1 MKCRSC
7 GQTNQLENKFC
18 GFCGTT
24 LQAERRSRERRFIA
38 WEPQQCRSCGQKN
51 PPGNRFCGMCGTAL
65 EADRRRAE
73 RRVVRATGFARAQG
87 VAAQGST
94 SSPETAPA
102 LDPAHHAASS
112 YLGAPPPSSK
122 KPRGEWVRSSG
133 SSFLGLEDGLEDE
146 GPADDSDYLLTDE
159 EPRSG
164 GAWRALLALAIL
176 AAVGYLVLKN
186 WDSPTFAAA
195 IAQIKNRTQGSS
207 TQEAKPQS
215 PPSPEQPSASTDAN
229 AAPGNAEKES
239 SKPAEPKK
247 SGPEGATKSDAK
259 SNSAQD
265 KTAVSPEDS
274 SANKNDEVASN
285 KESEKSAKAIPEED
299 RNEKTDSA
307 AASESKTE
315 KTGTSQESANAAVPA
330 QDLYERGQAY
340 LSGHGAPQSCD
351 QGVVYTRA
359 AAQQGNPKA
368 AVQMGALYA
377 TGRCVSQD
385 RAQAYNWFSE
395 ALRNDPNNEYV
406 ERSRST
412 LWAQMTSE
420 ERQRAAKNPQ

>member
-18 GFCGTT
+18 GFCGT
-24 LQAERRSRERRFIA
+24 QAQEERRSAERRIIA
-38 WEPQQCRSCGQKN
+38 WEPQQCRSCGHN
-51 PPGNRFCGMCGTAL
+51 NSAGNKFCGMCGTTL
-65 EADRRRAE
+65 QADRRSAE
-73 RRVVRATGFARAQG
+73 RRTLTVKSPGVPRPASIKTPSATPADA
-87 VAAQGST
+87 VDEST
-94 SSPETAPA
+94 
-102 LDPAHHAASS
+102 HAATS
-112 YLGAPPPSSK
+112 YLGAPSPSST

-133 SSFLGLEDGLEDE
+133 SSFLGLEDES
-146 GPADDSDYLLTDE
+146 PADPEYLLTDE
-159 EPRSG
+159 EPRG
-164 GAWRALLALAIL
+164 GGPWRAVVALVIL

-195 IAQIKNRTQGSS
+195 IAQIKKHTQSAS
-207 TQEAKPQS
+207 TPDSKPQQ
-215 PPSPEQPSASTDAN
+215 PPSTEQPSISTEENTASTE
-229 AAPGNAEKES
+229 AEKQ
-239 SKPAEPKK
+239 
-247 SGPEGATKSDAK
+247 ATKPPQQPV
-259 SNSAQD
+259 NSAKQEGQKDVATNRQGQD
-265 KTAVSPEDS
+265 KSAS
-274 SANKNDEVASN
+274 SSTDNPASN
-285 KESEKSAKAIPEED
+285 KNEIASNKKAHESGSAVPEDDRNDNNDSATADESKDEKSGS
-299 RNEKTDSA
+299 SA
-307 AASESKTE
+307 ETSRAA
-315 KTGTSQESANAAVPA
+315 GVPA
-330 QDLYERGQAY
+330 QNLYERGQAY

-385 RAQAYNWFSE
+385 RVQAYSWFNE

-420 ERQRAAKNPQ
+420 ERQRAAKGQQ

>member
-7 GQTNQLENKFC
+7 GQTNQLDNKFC

-24 LQAERRSRERRFIA
+24 LQAERRAAERRFIA
-38 WEPQQCRSCGQKN
+38 WEAQQCRSCGHKN
-51 PPGNRFCGMCGTAL
+51 AAGNTFCGMCGAAL
-65 EADRRRAE
+65 QADRRRAE
-73 RRVVRATGFARAQG
+73 RRVARVASSTGRQA
-87 VAAQGST
+87 VAVIGPSAAADL
-94 SSPETAPA
+94 APPI
-102 LDPAHHAASS
+102 DPAHHAASS
-112 YLGAPPPSSK
+112 YLGAPPPSSQ

-133 SSFLGLEDGLEDE
+133 SSFLGLEDE
-146 GPADDSDYLLTDE
+146 GPSDPEYLLTDE

-176 AAVGYLVLKN
+176 AAVAYLVLKN

-195 IAQIKNRTQGSS
+195 IAQIQKHTQGASAP
-207 TQEAKPQS
+207 EPKPQAPAS
-215 PPSPEQPSASTDAN
+215 TEQPSISTDEN
-229 AAPGNAEKES
+229 AASADAEKQAAA
-239 SKPAEPKK
+239 KPSQPEAAKPPQQEAQK
-247 SGPEGATKSDAK
+247 SEAAGTTSPDKA
-259 SNSAQD
+259 SA
-265 KTAVSPEDS
+265 S
-274 SANKNDEVASN
+274 SAPDANKKDEVASN
-285 KESEKSAKAIPEED
+285 KEPGKTAKTIPEDD
-299 RNEKTDSA
+299 RNEKTATEA
-307 AASESKTE
+307 ANETESEKPST
-315 KTGTSQESANAAVPA
+315 SANSAPA

-359 AAQQGNPKA
+359 AAQQGNAKA

-385 RAQAYNWFSE
+385 RVQAYNWFNE

-420 ERQRAAKNPQ
+420 ERQRAAKQ

>member
-1 MKCRSC
+1 MKCRFC
-7 GQTNQLENKFC
+7 GQTNQVQNKFC
-18 GFCGTT
+18 GFCGTRVE
-24 LQAERRSRERRFIA
+24 AERRSAERRIIA

-51 PPGNRFCGMCGTAL
+51 AAGNKFCGMCGTAL
-65 EADRRRAE
+65 QADRRRAE
-73 RRVVRATGFARAQG
+73 RRV
-87 VAAQGST
+87 
-94 SSPETAPA
+94 ETAGAAGKPRAIPVPTPA
-102 LDPAHHAASS
+102 AKPADHVDDHNHVATS

-133 SSFLGLEDGLEDE
+133 SSFLGLEDE
-146 GPADDSDYLLTDE
+146 GPSDTEYLLTDE
-159 EPRSG
+159 EPRRG

-195 IAQIKNRTQGSS
+195 IAQIQKRTQAA
-207 TQEAKPQS
+207 TAPEPKPQT
-215 PPSPEQPSASTDAN
+215 PPSTEQPSISTDEN
-229 AAPGNAEKES
+229 AASADAEKQSGNSPQRETTKSPQPETQKNDAMDNVSKDKAASSSAESLENKKSEIAS
-239 SKPAEPKK
+239 SKEPQK
-247 SGPEGATKSDAK
+247 SGT
-259 SNSAQD
+259 
-265 KTAVSPEDS
+265 
-274 SANKNDEVASN
+274 
-285 KESEKSAKAIPEED
+285 AIPEED
-299 RNEKTDSA
+299 RSEKADSA
-307 AASESKTE
+307 AVTGSKSERSDSSSTS
-315 KTGTSQESANAAVPA
+315 TGANSMPA

-340 LSGHGAPQSCD
+340 LSGHGSPQSCD

-385 RAQAYNWFSE
+385 RVQAYNWFNE

-412 LWAQMTSE
+412 LWAQMTTE
-420 ERQRAAKNPQ
+420 ERQRAAKNQN

>member
-18 GFCGTT
+18 GFCGTPV
-24 LQAERRSRERRFIA
+24 QAERRSADRRIIA
-38 WEPQQCRSCGQKN
+38 WEPQQCRRCGQKN
-51 PPGNRFCGMCGTAL
+51 AAGNKFCGMCGTAL
-65 EADRRRAE
+65 QADRRRAE
-73 RRVVRATGFARAQG
+73 RRAGQSKASTGPRA
-87 VAAQGST
+87 VAVHSA
-94 SSPETAPA
+94 PPAAETASQV
-102 LDPAHHAASS
+102 DPAHHAASS

-133 SSFLGLEDGLEDE
+133 SSFLGLEDE
-146 GPADDSDYLLTDE
+146 GPLDTEYLLTDE

-195 IAQIKNRTQGSS
+195 IAQIQKRTQGV
-207 TQEAKPQS
+207 TAPEPKPQP
-215 PPSPEQPSASTDAN
+215 PPSTEQPSISTDEN
-229 AAPGNAEKES
+229 AASADAEKQS
-239 SKPAEPKK
+239 AKQ
-247 SGPEGATKSDAK
+247 PEQETTKSPQQETQKNDAAGK
-259 SNSAQD
+259 APQD
-265 KTAVSPEDS
+265 KTAAS
-274 SANKNDEVASN
+274 SADSAVNKNDEIANNN
-285 KESEKSAKAIPEED
+285 KEPEKSAKAIPEED
-299 RNEKTDSA
+299 RNEKTGTA
-307 AASESKTE
+307 ATE
-315 KTGTSQESANAAVPA
+315 PEKSSTESATPA
-330 QDLYERGQAY
+330 SMPGQDLYERGQAY

-385 RAQAYNWFSE
+385 RVQAYNWFNQ

-412 LWAQMTSE
+412 LWAQMTSD
-420 ERQRAAKNPQ
+420 ERQRAAKSQQ

>member
-1 MKCRSC
+1 
-7 GQTNQLENKFC
+7 
-18 GFCGTT
+18 
-24 LQAERRSRERRFIA
+24 
-38 WEPQQCRSCGQKN
+38 
-51 PPGNRFCGMCGTAL
+51 MCGTAL
-65 EADRRRAE
+65 LPDRRRAE
-73 RRVVRATGFARAQG
+73 RRAAKAASAARALP
-87 VAAQGST
+87 AQT
-94 SSPETAPA
+94 PPAAPA
-102 LDPAHHAASS
+102 DHVDDSNHAATS
-112 YLGAPPPSSK
+112 YLGAPSPSSQ

-133 SSFLGLEDGLEDE
+133 SSFLGLDDE
-146 GPADDSDYLLTDE
+146 GPSDSEYLLTDE

-195 IAQIKNRTQGSS
+195 IAQIQKHTQSAS
-207 TQEAKPQS
+207 NPEPKPPP
-215 PPSPEQPSASTDAN
+215 PPSSEQPSISTDENAASADAQKGSANTSQQDATKTPQQDAQKKEAPDN
-229 AAPGNAEKES
+229 AAPDKL
-239 SKPAEPKK
+239 
-247 SGPEGATKSDAK
+247 SGT
-259 SNSAQD
+259 SAD
-265 KTAVSPEDS
+265 TSPE
-274 SANKNDEVASN
+274 KKDESASN
-285 KESEKSAKAIPEED
+285 KESQKSETVVPEED
-299 RNEKTDSA
+299 RNEEPAPADKSNTAKSNSSEPAKSA
-307 AASESKTE
+307 TM
-315 KTGTSQESANAAVPA
+315 PA

-385 RAQAYNWFSE
+385 RVQAYNWFNQ

-412 LWAQMTSE
+412 LWAQMTSD
-420 ERQRAAKNPQ
+420 ERQRAAKSQQ